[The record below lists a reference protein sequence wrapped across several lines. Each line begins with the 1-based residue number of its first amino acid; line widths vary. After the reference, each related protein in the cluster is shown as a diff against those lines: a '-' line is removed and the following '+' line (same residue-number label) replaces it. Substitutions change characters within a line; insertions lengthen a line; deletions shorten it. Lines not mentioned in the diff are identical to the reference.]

1 MAFPFLHFA
10 DRLPVPWIPFILLIL
25 SILYLI
31 WGLSRT
37 SRRRLSKRQT
47 VAPDNLT
54 ERAYSNANGGGNKDE
69 ILVPFEMAE
78 VRVSKIL
85 VHPIKSCRGTSVSEV
100 HYTPQGLEVM
110 NSS

>member
-37 SRRRLSKRQT
+37 SRRRPSKRQT

-54 ERAYSNANGGGNKDE
+54 ER
-69 ILVPFEMAE
+69 VH
-78 VRVSKIL
+78 VRLDGSQTYPPLTV
-85 VHPIKSCRGTSVSEV
+85 V
-100 HYTPQGLEVM
+100 
-110 NSS
+110 